1 MYNTEMSYQAL
12 TKLSRDLISE
22 AQSMLFIRKELFER
36 LEPPT
41 QNVVILKGARG
52 VGKSTVI
59 KQFLASKQT
68 LGSRVL
74 YLSADSIY
82 LDTRLADIAMEFNDR
97 GGGYLAI
104 DEIHRYTG
112 DWQKELKTI
121 IDSFPHIK
129 IIVSGSSAIRLDYA
143 TADLSR
149 RHVMIKAQGL
159 SFREYLSLS
168 LGIDFI
174 IYPLSELLQ
183 NAEDICYTIYKT
195 FAREKKDLL
204 QYFYHYLQEGYF
216 LTRNNYSTQEIY
228 FESLINTINGVID
241 SDISYVHREVDSVA
255 REKIKVILK
264 HIATKCPFTPNISE
278 VAQNIGLSNDN
289 TLKKYLL
296 YLNEGEVLLNLYPIN
311 KSHKDFP
318 KPQKIFLNNTNFSY
332 ALKKEPNIGTIRE
345 TFVANC
351 LSGFGNL
358 NAPLQGDFCL
368 NDELIFEVGGKS
380 KNKKQIKGI
389 KNSYV
394 LADNIL
400 SADTGFIPLW
410 ALGFLW

>member
-1 MYNTEMSYQAL
+1 MSYQTL
-12 TKLSRDLISE
+12 SKLSRDLISE
-22 AQSMLFIRKELFER
+22 AQSLRFIRKELFER

-59 KQFLASKQT
+59 KQYLAFKQEA
-68 LGSRVL
+68 GCRVL
-74 YLSADSIY
+74 YFSADSIY
-82 LDTRLADIAMEFNDR
+82 LDSRLADMAMEYNDR
-97 GGGYLAI
+97 GGEYLAI

-121 IDSFPHIK
+121 IDSFPHMK
-129 IIVSGSSAIRLDYA
+129 VIVSGSSAISLDYA

-149 RHVMIKAQGL
+149 RHLMIHATGL

-174 IYPLSELLQ
+174 IHPLSDLLQ
-183 NAEDICYTIYKT
+183 NSEDICYTICKT
-195 FAREKKDLL
+195 FSKEKIDLL
-204 QYFYHYLQEGYF
+204 HHFHNYLQEGYF
-216 LTRNNYSTQEIY
+216 LTRSHYPTQDIY

-241 SDISYVHREVDSVA
+241 SDISYVHHDVDPVA
-255 REKIKVILK
+255 RDKIKAILK

-296 YLNEGEVLLNLYPIN
+296 YLNEGEILLNLYPSN

-318 KPQKIFLNNTNFSY
+318 KPQKIFLNNTNFAY
-332 ALKKEPNIGTIRE
+332 ALKKESNIGTIRE

-351 LSGFGNL
+351 LSGLGNL
-358 NAPLQGDFCL
+358 TAPLQGDFCL
-368 NDELIFEVGGKS
+368 NNELTFEVGGKT
-380 KNKKQIKGI
+380 KNKKQIRGI

-394 LADNIL
+394 LADNTL
-400 SADTGFIPLW
+400 SADADIIPLW
-410 ALGFLW
+410 LLGFLW